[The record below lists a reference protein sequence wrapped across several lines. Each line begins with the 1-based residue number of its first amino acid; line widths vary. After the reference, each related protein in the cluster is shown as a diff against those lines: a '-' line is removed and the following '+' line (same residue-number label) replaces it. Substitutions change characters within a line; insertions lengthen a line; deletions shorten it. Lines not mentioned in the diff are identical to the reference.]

1 MPLIK
6 WSCEINPAKWRAV
19 ADMVYQ
25 SGPRQRPHK
34 ASEYLSDI
42 VKP

>member
-6 WSCEINPAKWRAV
+6 WSCEINPAKWQAV
-19 ADMVYQ
+19 
-25 SGPRQRPHK
+25 
-34 ASEYLSDI
+34 ASEYLSGI